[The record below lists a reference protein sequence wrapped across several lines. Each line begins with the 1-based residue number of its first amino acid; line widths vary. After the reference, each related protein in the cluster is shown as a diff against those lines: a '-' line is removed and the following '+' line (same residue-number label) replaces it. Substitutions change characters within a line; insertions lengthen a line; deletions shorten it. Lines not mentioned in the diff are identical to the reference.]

1 MSLDDSKKKKKYTN
15 IADRTFSSP
24 FKARKFFDDEHR
36 ANIREQ
42 ARLPKPP
49 KYKKPKPLNLDIKKI
64 KKLIENS
71 KKKNK

>member
-1 MSLDDSKKKKKYTN
+1 MIARRKKKYTN

-64 KKLIENS
+64 KKLIDNA